1 MKRKDYLYSIILD
14 QNTPEL
20 RKEFEDLGY
29 SEMVGTG
36 LAFNPDKGNCI
47 NYYLCRDWRIYS
59 YNSRSY

>member
-36 LAFNPDKGNCI
+36 LAFNPIQIKEIVLLLVQRLENI
-47 NYYLCRDWRIYS
+47 QL
-59 YNSRSY
+59 

>member
-47 NYYLCRDWRIYS
+47 ITCAETGNIQL
-59 YNSRSY
+59 

>member
-1 MKRKDYLYSIILD
+1 MKRKDHLYSIILD

-36 LAFNPDKGNCI
+36 LALIQIKEIVLLLVQRLENMQ
-47 NYYLCRDWRIYS
+47 L
-59 YNSRSY
+59 

>member
-47 NYYLCRDWRIYS
+47 ITLQRLENIQL
-59 YNSRSY
+59 